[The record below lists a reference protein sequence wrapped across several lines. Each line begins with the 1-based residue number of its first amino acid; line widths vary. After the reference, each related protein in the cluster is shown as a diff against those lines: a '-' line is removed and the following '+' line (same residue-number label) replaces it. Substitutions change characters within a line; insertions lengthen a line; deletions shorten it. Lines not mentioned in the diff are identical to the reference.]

1 MNPLKQLRHEC
12 QLIDNALD
20 ELTVLE
26 TFEGADYSDV
36 VTDLKW
42 NRIMLENRVK
52 NLQLRRRDK

>member
-1 MNPLKQLRHEC
+1 MNPIKQLRHEC

-52 NLQLRRRDK
+52 SLQLRRRDR

>member
-1 MNPLKQLRHEC
+1 MVKCINFRGCWSMNPLKQLRHEC

-36 VTDLKW
+36 VTDLK
-42 NRIMLENRVK
+42 
-52 NLQLRRRDK
+52 